1 MSKLMSK
8 YGYRYDSPFKN
19 LPYINIKTPNGTI
32 DMSKTP
38 IDLRAY
44 AHDTGKMY
52 VLPAFSGLHNLDS
65 KNVTEFKINPLNM
78 FKNRGSKM
86 NNRKFQ
92 YGGIQDILNA
102 KGVDGSYRN
111 RKKLFDK
118 YFNGQYTGS
127 AEQNIKLMDDLQ
139 SGKVNLSGN
148 INNIKSNVQSAPLLK
163 RPTQKLTTS
172 ESKISPV
179 LQSNNVFKNLAVS
192 AGKNAKQNVVNTPTP
207 QFKKENINPTNNKVV
222 PKSNW
227 LSLSPEEM
235 GKKVGSADHLRINTG
250 NPVVDRYARLQYLN
264 GQKKYWI
271 IDKGTKTEY
280 FGDPNNNQ
288 KIKIGTGLNDD
299 PNAISH
305 TTTLAEIERLEKQGK
320 FKEANALKVTPIGNF
335 KPRYSKNIYGKPAYW
350 VEDKNNKNLPIANHV
365 MYGQQE
371 DPQEY
376 IRRQKLLDS
385 NKSNFSYGCINVDDR
400 GRCVDGKQQPSDLD
414 RLLQYFDPNQTDLNN
429 TNINII
435 DTRLPIEKNDNA
447 IKGMYQL
454 GGLNDCPEGYMKD
467 QSGNCVEDFGFNISQ
482 YLKKGTPI
490 VQNKN
495 VNGQIVGGTNALQPT
510 TENPVG
516 GVSMQLKRAFG
527 TPNIPNIIGTN
538 LLSFG
543 LSTFANSMEQGRQ
556 KAFMLKQMNDPNFN
570 GSYSNAQNDYG
581 VDPYE
586 QTGQLRQTFQKGGN
600 YTITNKIVNEVGD
613 RLNIMNPI
621 DQMVGNVMNAASGP
635 GMKGLKKKDF
645 GINRSSLKLQGGGK
659 FNPISFLYD
668 EDRDNESTVTP
679 KEVEKSRQKRITDQ
693 NVENGDDEL
702 SALGLSAFDI
712 VNMNGPLR
720 RNLYNSGSK
729 LKAIGPNHGGSR
741 NNYGNLMTRSG
752 QYRNFDTPEEGRS
765 ALINQLDLYQ
775 TGKTKTGVNGN
786 FTLSQAMNVYASDGG
801 NSYPAFIAKKL
812 GISVN
817 TPIKS
822 IDKNKWAD
830 AIAKFEGNKNI
841 DTKHFKAGG
850 TYLVDFATIRE
861 LQTKGIKFKLL

>member
-1 MSKLMSK
+1 MSKLISK

-19 LPYINIKTPNGTI
+19 LPYINIKTPHGTI
-32 DMSKTP
+32 DMGKTP
-38 IDLRAY
+38 IDLYAY
-44 AHDTGKMY
+44 AHDTNKMH
-52 VLPAFSGLHNLDS
+52 VLPAFSGLHNLNS
-65 KNVTEFKINPLNM
+65 KNVTEFKVNPYIGLSNDNSILGFSGAGANIQFGNGINLDVNKFGKYNNIGVKLPLNI
-78 FKNRGSKM
+78 FKNGGGKM
-86 NNRKFQ
+86 SNKKFQ
-92 YGGIQDILNA
+92 YGGVQDMLNA
-102 KGVDGSYRN
+102 KGVDGSYKN

-127 AEQNIKLMDDLQ
+127 AEQNIKLMSDLQ

-148 INNIKSNVQSAPLLK
+148 VNNIKSNVETAPLLK
-163 RPTQKLTTS
+163 RPTQKLTTD

-192 AGKNAKQNVVNTPTP
+192 AGKNAKQNVVIPNVVNTPTP
-207 QFKKENINPTNNKVV
+207 KFKKENINTPKDKVV
-222 PKSNW
+222 PKLNW

-235 GKKVGSADHLRINTG
+235 GKKVGNAQHLKINTG

-264 GQKKYWI
+264 GQKKYWV

-288 KIKIGTGLNDD
+288 KIKVGTGLNDD

-305 TTTLAEIERLEKQGK
+305 TATLNEIESLEKQGK

-335 KPRYSKNIYGKPAYW
+335 KPIYSKNIYGKPAYW
-350 VEDKNNKNLPIANHV
+350 IEDRNNKNLTIANHV
-365 MYGQQE
+365 VYGQQK

-414 RLLQYFDPNQTDLNN
+414 RLLQYFPPDQTDLNN
-429 TNINII
+429 TKIDII
-435 DTRLPIEKNDNA
+435 DTRLSTEKNDNA

-454 GGLNDCPEGYMKD
+454 GGPNDCPEGYMKD

-516 GVSMQLKRAFG
+516 GVNMQLKRAFG

-586 QTGQLRQTFQKGGN
+586 QTGQLRQTFQRGG
-600 YTITNKIVNEVGD
+600 
-613 RLNIMNPI
+613 
-621 DQMVGNVMNAASGP
+621 S
-635 GMKGLKKKDF
+635 
-645 GINRSSLKLQGGGK
+645 

-668 EDRDNESTVTP
+668 EDKNEESTITA
-679 KEVEKSRQKRITDQ
+679 KEVEKSRKKRVTDQ
-693 NVENGDDEL
+693 NVDSGNDDEL

-712 VNMNGPLR
+712 VNMNGPSR
-720 RNLYNSGSK
+720 RNLYNSASK
-729 LKAIGPNHGGSR
+729 IGAIGPNHGGSR

-752 QYRNFDTPEEGRS
+752 QYQNFATPEEGRS

-801 NSYPAFIAKKL
+801 NSYPTFIAKKL

-817 TPIKS
+817 TPIKN

-830 AIAKFEGNKNI
+830 AISQFEGNKNI
-841 DTKHFKAGG
+841 DTKHFKSGG